1 MGAVTEETINTS
13 QEDAILIAMI
23 TSTEFLKG
31 IIPIYNADYVEGSYT
46 KTVADWCIE
55 HYAEFKKAPGVHIQD
70 IFDRRV
76 REGLAPATAD
86 IIEQFLTRLSSSH
99 EKERAHALDVE
110 FAISEAVEY
119 FKFRS
124 VSLLYSDI
132 GYGLDQKES
141 VDSIVQ
147 RVGDFV
153 ATDFDTT
160 TTSFSESMK
169 SSTNLLNERIKVPR
183 AFLWPW
189 LREGSLNL
197 IYAAR
202 GIGKS
207 WLALMIAVSLT
218 REKYQDIEI
227 GPWVVKHPGGVLY
240 MDGEMGFFDMQDRI
254 RQIVGPLGPE
264 SRKFPLLVF
273 SSPDYVEKYKKA
285 VNLMKPEWQERIID
299 FLNANKRIK
308 VLILDN
314 LSSLTAGRDEN
325 DNQLTSMLSNWIVR
339 LRAIGITVIIV
350 HHAGKSG
357 DQRGASSLEDAL
369 NNTIK
374 LKKPK
379 DTEGGGAHFVITFT
393 KSRNDPGGE
402 GYRSFAI
409 KLMEHDESSRWRIWV
424 QV

>member
-1 MGAVTEETINTS
+1 M
-13 QEDAILIAMI
+13 
-23 TSTEFLKG
+23 
-31 IIPIYNADYVEGSYT
+31 
-46 KTVADWCIE
+46 
-55 HYAEFKKAPGVHIQD
+55 
-70 IFDRRV
+70 
-76 REGLAPATAD
+76 
-86 IIEQFLTRLSSSH
+86 
-99 EKERAHALDVE
+99 
-110 FAISEAVEY
+110 
-119 FKFRS
+119 
-124 VSLLYSDI
+124 
-132 GYGLDQKES
+132 
-141 VDSIVQ
+141 
-147 RVGDFV
+147 
-153 ATDFDTT
+153 
-160 TTSFSESMK
+160 
-169 SSTNLLNERIKVPR
+169 
-183 AFLWPW
+183 
-189 LREGSLNL
+189 
-197 IYAAR
+197 
-202 GIGKS
+202 
-207 WLALMIAVSLT
+207 
-218 REKYQDIEI
+218 
-227 GPWVVKHPGGVLY
+227 
-240 MDGEMGFFDMQDRI
+240 
-254 RQIVGPLGPE
+254 
-264 SRKFPLLVF
+264 LVF

-299 FLNANKRIK
+299 FLKANKRIK